1 MLEQINQAAF
11 AVILV
16 IIVYTILRILFPEN
30 DQDTIIDNQS
40 VTSPDTEPFLF
51 SNNECTKEALPPDK
65 IGVEPLK
72 WHSQPGDWER
82 EIS

>member
-30 DQDTIIDNQS
+30 DPENDPENNQDTIIDHES
-40 VTSPDTEPFLF
+40 VTSPDTEQ
-51 SNNECTKEALPPDK
+51 K
-65 IGVEPLK
+65 IKILEYVLWLVGIRLR
-72 WHSQPGDWER
+72 HL
-82 EIS
+82 